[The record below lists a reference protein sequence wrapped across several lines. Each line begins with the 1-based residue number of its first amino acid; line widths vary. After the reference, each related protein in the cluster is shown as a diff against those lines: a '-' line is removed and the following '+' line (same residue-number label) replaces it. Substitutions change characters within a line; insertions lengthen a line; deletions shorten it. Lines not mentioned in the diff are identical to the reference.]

1 MPPPKTNPLSNGGIG
16 VDFTA
21 GGPAEARAMNLLLL
35 LPLAIPFGC
44 LALLSLLAF
53 LGVLAVAGALQ
64 VVGAI
69 RAGLD
74 MARRGS
80 WHGATPGDAWR

>member
-1 MPPPKTNPLSNGGIG
+1 
-16 VDFTA
+16 
-21 GGPAEARAMNLLLL
+21 
-35 LPLAIPFGC
+35 

-64 VVGAI
+64 LVGAI

-74 MARRGS
+74 IARRGS

>member
-1 MPPPKTNPLSNGGIG
+1 
-16 VDFTA
+16 
-21 GGPAEARAMNLLLL
+21 MNLLLL
-35 LPLAIPFGC
+35 LTLAIPFGC

-64 VVGAI
+64 VVGAV

-74 MARRGS
+74 MARRGG

>member
-1 MPPPKTNPLSNGGIG
+1 MSNGGIG
-16 VDFTA
+16 VKFTGRGA
-21 GGPAEARAMNLLLL
+21 AEARAMNLLLL
-35 LPLAIPFGC
+35 LTLAIPFGC

-64 VVGAI
+64 VVGVV

-74 MARRGS
+74 LARRGA